1 MLRSYNDGTSDT
13 VNFFFGYEIEKTP
26 AYNMKTLFIVGLQPI
41 EIINE
46 ILSNVTDIKHLFF
59 GANHSFAPNII
70 DDLDQWNNMIEHF
83 LNIGY
88 LCTLDIP
95 YKNAEELLDYGFC
108 EYNNFIPQIRI
119 PMPYISSWNY
129 NTTIKFDDIGFNQ
142 TNPGVWVH
150 RLHNLMNDEYFTSW
164 QAYDNDVIIRQR

>member
-1 MLRSYNDGTSDT
+1 MLRSYSDGTSDT
-13 VNFFFGYEIEKTP
+13 ANFFFGYEIEKTP
-26 AYNMKTLFIVGLQPI
+26 AYNMKTLFIVGVQPI
-41 EIINE
+41 ETINE
-46 ILSNVTDIKHLFF
+46 ILTNVTDIKHLFF
-59 GANHSFAPNII
+59 GANHSFNPA
-70 DDLDQWNNMIEHF
+70 DREDFDQWNNMIESF
-83 LNIGY
+83 LQLNF

-95 YKNAEELLDYGFC
+95 YKYAEELLDYGFC
-108 EYNNFIPQIRI
+108 EYSNFIPQIRI

-150 RLHNLMNDEYFTSW
+150 RLHNLMNHEYFTSW